1 MITNQVVQAE
11 DVIKTIVKKINEKS
25 ENIKEWNQ
33 TIQFTFSD
41 ASVTYWIKITNGKV
55 EGVGNKKRNDAVV
68 TVPCSVETLQKI
80 VDNKLSSVQALI
92 TRKVKVDGPLKVI
105 RELRQKVLGEF
116 KYN

>member
-25 ENIKEWNQ
+25 DNIKEWNKA
-33 TIQFTFSD
+33 IQFAFSD
-41 ASVTYWIKITNGKV
+41 VDITYWIKITNGKV
-55 EGVGNKKRNDAVV
+55 ERVEKAKRDDATV
-68 TVPCSVETLQKI
+68 TVTCSVEILQKI